1 MFPTLL
7 YPGNGTQFPEQLS
20 GFNFST
26 VPDERRGFFQHY
38 TVNLVWE
45 RPDSKYSY
53 IFMDPPELR
62 TLQSLYTTSLF
73 RQETHTFKSKTDKQ
87 TKQTKQTRVIACL
100 VHIYMPRPG
109 YQLYTTH
116 AHALPRICHR
126 NDLRIQPIIYGQ
138 VPGHRWLHLIS

>member
-20 GFNFST
+20 GFNHSA

-53 IFMDPPELR
+53 IFMDPQDTPELVHHLAIQ
-62 TLQSLYTTSLF
+62 TGNTHFQEQN
-73 RQETHTFKSKTDKQ
+73 RQADKAD
-87 TKQTKQTRVIACL
+87 K
-100 VHIYMPRPG
+100 G
-109 YQLYTTH
+109 
-116 AHALPRICHR
+116 
-126 NDLRIQPIIYGQ
+126 D
-138 VPGHRWLHLIS
+138 S